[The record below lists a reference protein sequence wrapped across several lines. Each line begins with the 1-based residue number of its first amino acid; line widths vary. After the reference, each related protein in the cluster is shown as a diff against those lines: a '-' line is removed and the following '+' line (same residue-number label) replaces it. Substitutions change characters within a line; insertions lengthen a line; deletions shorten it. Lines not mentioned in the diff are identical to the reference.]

1 MMEMSDKADGFQRN
15 TSLMFHGKEVS
26 ILCEKR
32 VWARVRT
39 RDEESDGR
47 RKLGRV
53 VMKLGND
60 L

>member
-1 MMEMSDKADGFQRN
+1 MDKTDGFQRN